1 MIALAFETNSH
12 KEKILEFLD
21 EFNWKPESIEDKD
34 GQYNIT
40 LIAKL
45 DIKQIKINIKFS
57 ETSHWI
63 YFSSLFFESV
73 TKNQKEIY
81 YKLLQLNYST
91 TLTKFGITK
100 NGVIYALIELPLH
113 SLEFEDFISG
123 LRRLTNDINKYLI
136 PIATL
141 NKEDK

>member
-1 MIALAFETNSH
+1 MIALAFETKSH
-12 KEKILEFLD
+12 KEKVLDFLD

-63 YFSSLFFESV
+63 YFSSLFLE
-73 TKNQKEIY
+73 TIKTNQKKFTINY
-81 YKLLQLNYST
+81 YN
-91 TLTKFGITK
+91 
-100 NGVIYALIELPLH
+100 
-113 SLEFEDFISG
+113 
-123 LRRLTNDINKYLI
+123 
-136 PIATL
+136 
-141 NKEDK
+141 

>member
-63 YFSSLFFESV
+63 YFSSLFLESV

>member
-1 MIALAFETNSH
+1 MIALAFETKSH
-12 KEKILEFLD
+12 KEKVLDFLD

-63 YFSSLFFESV
+63 YFSSLFLE
-73 TKNQKEIY
+73 TIKTNQEEIY

-100 NGVIYALIELPLH
+100 NGKIYALIELPLH
-113 SLEFEDFISG
+113 SLEFEDFIAG
-123 LRRLTNDINKYLI
+123 LRRLTNDVNKYLI

-141 NKEDK
+141 NKDDK